1 MSAFNAYSKYY
12 DLLYKDKDYSG
23 EAEYIHKLIQKYA
36 PGVKSILNLGCGTGR
51 HDIFLAEKG
60 YTITGVDISEDMIS
74 IARANLSATTNL
86 ANKTNSTCPTF
97 LCDDIRTIRLCS
109 KFDAVISLFHVISYQ
124 TSNSDLQET
133 FATVRAHLNPD
144 GFFIFDCWYGP
155 AVLSDRPQVRIK
167 RMANHEIEV
176 TRTAKPFIHANSNI
190 VNVNYEILIKD
201 KEKGSIKIIKETHR
215 MRYLF
220 YPELKFMLKA
230 SGFTIVN
237 SLKWMTFN
245 RPLGFDSWYGVFIT
259 RK

>member
-23 EAEYIHKLIQKYA
+23 EAEYIHNLIQKYA
-36 PGVKSILNLGCGTGR
+36 PGAKSILNLGCGTGR

-74 IARANLSATTNL
+74 IARTNLSTTTNS

-97 LCDDIRTIRLCS
+97 LCDDIRTVRLYS
-109 KFDAVISLFHVISYQ
+109 KFDAVISLFHVMSYQ
-124 TSNSDLQET
+124 TTDSDLQET
-133 FATVRAHLNPD
+133 FTTARAHLNPD
-144 GFFIFDCWYGP
+144 GLFIFDCWYGP

-167 RMANHEIEV
+167 RMENDEIEV
-176 TRTAKPFIHANSNI
+176 TRIAEPFIHANSNI
-190 VNVNYEILIKD
+190 VTVNYEILIRD
-201 KEKGSIKIIKETHR
+201 KEKDSMEIIKETHR

-230 SGFTIVN
+230 AAFAIVD
-237 SLKWMTFN
+237 SLKWMTFK
-245 RPLGFDSWYGVFIT
+245 RPLGFDSWSGVFIT